1 MFGKSIKLFS
11 LFGFRV
17 SIDLSWLIILVLVV
31 WSLAGGVF
39 PDQYEGLTWQ
49 AYLAMGLAAAAGL
62 FASIVIH
69 ELCHSLMAR
78 QFGVPMKGITLFIFG
93 GLAEMTDEPR
103 SPGAEFLI
111 AVAGP
116 ASSLVV
122 AGVMLGLSLL
132 GGMTGWPGPAVG
144 VLRWVGII
152 NLILVGFN
160 LIPGFPLDGGRVL
173 RSILWKV
180 KGDFRKATHL
190 ASKVGAGFGAV
201 LIGLGI
207 LALLTG
213 NPIGGM
219 WWILIGLFVRSA
231 AKRGYQQVIIRQM
244 LEGEQVRRFMNDSP
258 VTAPPDVDV
267 ETFVQDYVYQHHF
280 KLFPVV
286 EEDQLIGCVTTRQI
300 KDMPRELWSS
310 TTLRE
315 IAHHCS
321 DENTV
326 SPDTDAMDALTRMS
340 KSDNSRVMVLDDGR
354 LVGILSLKD
363 LMGFLAMK
371 IELEG
376 EGEDIPA
383 DRLRKASSPPAAA
396 REMAEASKE

>member
-11 LFGFRV
+11 IFGFRV

-39 PDQYEGLTWQ
+39 PEQYEDLTWQ

-93 GLAEMTDEPR
+93 GLAEMTDEPK
-103 SPGAEFLI
+103 SPAAEFLI

-122 AGVMLGLSLL
+122 AGVMLGVALL
-132 GGMTGWPGPAVG
+132 GGMTGWPGPVVG

-173 RSILWKV
+173 RSILWKI

-231 AKRGYQQVIIRQM
+231 AKQGYQQVIIRQM

-258 VTAPPDVDV
+258 VTAPPDIDV

-286 EEDQLIGCVTTRQI
+286 DGNNLAGCVTTRQI

-310 TTLRE
+310 TTLGE
-315 IAHHCS
+315 IAHACS
-321 DENTV
+321 EANTV

-340 KSDNSRVMVLDDGR
+340 KADNSRVMVVDDGR

-376 EGEDIPA
+376 EAEDVPT
-383 DRLRKASSPPAAA
+383 DRLRKASRPPAAA
-396 REMAEASKE
+396 REIAEASKE